1 MRYVAGMTK
10 RKPPVDQRITT
21 GVEVLEALDEWDLV
35 MRQLNRSTATRKV
48 YGTAVRQFDAHQRI
62 RSGPT
67 AVDEIKPG
75 HIRSY
80 LVDVLE
86 RTSASTAVTRWGGL
100 LAFFKWATAERL
112 CDGDPMADVERPQ
125 RPELLTPV
133 LSDDELRAMFATC
146 KGDYDGIRDLALMRL
161 LLTTGLRRSECAG
174 IMLDDIDLRAQTVL
188 VMGKGRRERL
198 VHVEDATAL
207 AVRRYL
213 RVRRLHRDAGLPNLW
228 LGKLGALGGGGIQQV
243 LQRRAAKAGVERANP
258 HAWRHAFAHRWLAA
272 GGTEGGLMSEAGWR
286 SSQMV
291 RRYARS
297 AAAERG
303 RAEHARLNIAGDL

>member
-1 MRYVAGMTK
+1 MTK
-10 RKPPVDQRITT
+10 RKPPAHERITA
-21 GVEVLEALDEWDLV
+21 GVELEDALDEWDLTL
-35 MRQLNRSTATRKV
+35 RQLNRSPETRKTYATSV
-48 YGTAVRQFDAHQRI
+48 VQLLEHQRQ
-62 RSGPT
+62 RGVAT
-67 AVDEIKPG
+67 TVDEISPAD
-75 HIRSY
+75 IRSY
-80 LVDVLE
+80 LVAVLE

-100 LAFFKWATAERL
+100 LAFFKWATVERL
-112 CDGDPMADVERPQ
+112 CAEDPMAGVERPQ

-133 LSDDELRAMFATC
+133 LSDDELRQIFATC
-146 KGDYDGIRDLALMRL
+146 GADFDGVRDLALMRF
-161 LLTTGLRRSECAG
+161 LLTTGCRRSEVAG
-174 IMLDDIDLRAQTVL
+174 LTLDDLDLRAQTVR

-198 VHVEDATAL
+198 VHIEDGTAL
-207 AVRRYL
+207 ALRRYL
-213 RVRRLHRDAGLPNLW
+213 RARKLHPKGSTTDRLW
-228 LGKLGALGGGGIQQV
+228 IGKLGPLTGGGIQQL
-243 LQRRAAKAGVERANP
+243 LQRRAERAGVERANP